1 MCSEGDPHH
10 PIIDAPWTYELTG
23 FAYHCT
29 LRDFLRRGIAVL
41 PGISGVGSILGVL
54 AGPPET
60 AIIPRSRRFH
70 RLFPRPSVR
79 KSRKVQGDVRHGRLS
94 ARGLGVSLLLAVAGE
109 DGPAGPLPGFGDR
122 GGVVAA

>member
-79 KSRKVQGDVRHGRLS
+79 KSRKVQLREQPGMSAGRANALRF
-94 ARGLGVSLLLAVAGE
+94 AKPGWLPCGVLAVV
-109 DGPAGPLPGFGDR
+109 DP
-122 GGVVAA
+122 